1 METRGILHMDG
12 TRANPFEELDRS
24 GITRFHWKVMFISGM
39 GFFTDAY
46 DLFIIGVALTL
57 LKPIWHLS
65 TLEVSVLGSSSLLA
79 AAVGAMI
86 FGRVA
91 DVLGRKRIYGLEVLV
106 LAAGAIASAFAPS
119 FWWLV
124 VFRFILG
131 VGIGGDYPVSATIMS
146 EYSGTKVRGMLISL
160 VFAMQ
165 GVGLIVG
172 PLVAIALLAAGL
184 NHELVWRIMLGLGA
198 IPALSVFYMRRN
210 LNETPRFAALAGA
223 NEDASHAANRALG
236 RHDDPSPNE
245 GPRRKHDRLFDELSV
260 YLKDPVMLRWL
271 IGASLA
277 WFLLDVAYY
286 GNTLSSPLV
295 VKAINPSAT
304 LITNT
309 TITLAIFAIAAF
321 PGYLVAAIAMDRLG
335 RKIIQGLG
343 FLLMGCAFAAMALLP
358 GGSQAVVPFILLY
371 GISYFFAEFGPNTT
385 TFVYPAEIFPARIRT
400 TSHGITATAGKL
412 GAVVGTFAFP
422 LLMAHYGLPG
432 AMGTVA
438 GVAILGLLVT
448 WFLLPE
454 PKGQSLEEISRD
466 DLLRIH
472 QADQAAARSSH

>member
-1 METRGILHMDG
+1 MSTQASPA
-12 TRANPFEELDRS
+12 TASPFADLDNS
-24 GITRFHWKVMFISGM
+24 GITKFHWKIMFVAGM

-65 TLEVSVLGSSSLLA
+65 AFEVSVLGSSSLLA
-79 AAVGAMI
+79 AAVGAVI

-106 LAAGAIASAFAPS
+106 LAIGAIASAFAPS

-146 EYSGTKVRGMLISL
+146 EYAGRKVRGLLISL

-165 GVGLIVG
+165 GIGLIVG
-172 PLVAIALLAAGL
+172 PLVAIALIAAGVSHDL
-184 NHELVWRIMLGLGA
+184 AWRVMLALGA
-198 IPALSVFYMRRN
+198 IPALSVFYMRRTM
-210 LNETPRFAALAGA
+210 NETPRFAALAGA
-223 NEDASHAANRALG
+223 TKDAQRAADRALG
-236 RHDDPSPNE
+236 LHNDPSLDE
-245 GPRRKHDRLFDELSV
+245 GPKRDRGKHLFSELAIYAKDRT
-260 YLKDPVMLRWL
+260 MLRWL

-277 WFLLDVAYY
+277 WFLLDIAYY

-295 VKAINPSAT
+295 VKAINPHAS
-304 LITNT
+304 LLTNT
-309 TITLAIFAIAAF
+309 FITLAIFAIAAF
-321 PGYLVAAIAMDRLG
+321 PGYLVAAISMDHLG
-335 RKIIQGLG
+335 RKVIQAGG
-343 FLLMGCAFAAMALLP
+343 FLLMGIAFAGIALLP

-400 TSHGITATAGKL
+400 TSHGITATCGKL
-412 GAVVGTFAFP
+412 GAFVGTFAFP
-422 LLMAHYGLPG
+422 LLMDHFGLPG
-432 AMGTVA
+432 AMGTVS

-448 WFLLPE
+448 WLLLPE
-454 PKGQSLEEISRD
+454 PKGESLEEISHD
-466 DLLRIH
+466 DLLYRESP
-472 QADQAAARSSH
+472 AA

>member
-1 METRGILHMDG
+1 MSDG
-12 TRANPFEELDRS
+12 SAPVANPFAELDNS
-24 GITRFHWKVMFISGM
+24 GVTRFHWKIMFVSGM

-65 TLEVSVLGSSSLLA
+65 AFEVSVLGSSSLLA
-79 AAVGAMI
+79 AAVGAAI

-91 DVLGRKRIYGLEVLV
+91 DVFGRKRIYGLEVLV
-106 LAAGAIASAFAPS
+106 LAVGAIASAFAPS

-146 EYSGTKVRGMLISL
+146 EYSGSKVRGLLVSL

-172 PLVAIALLAAGL
+172 PLVAIALIAAGVSTDL
-184 NHELVWRIMLGLGA
+184 SWRIMLALGA
-198 IPALSVFYMRRN
+198 VPALSVFYMRRTM
-210 LNETPRFAALAGA
+210 NETPRFAALAGA
-223 NEDASHAANRALG
+223 MHDAQHAAQRALG
-236 RHDDPSPNE
+236 VHNEPSLGE
-245 GPRRKHDRLFDELSV
+245 GPKRDHGSHLLAELAIYARDHRL
-260 YLKDPVMLRWL
+260 LRWL

-277 WFLLDVAYY
+277 WFLLDIAYY

-295 VKAINPSAT
+295 VKAINPHAS
-304 LITNT
+304 LLTNT

-321 PGYLVAAIAMDRLG
+321 PGYLAAAISIDHLG
-335 RKIIQGLG
+335 RKVIQGFG
-343 FLLMGCAFAAMALLP
+343 FLLMGLAFAGMALLP

-400 TSHGITATAGKL
+400 TSHGITATCGKL
-412 GAVVGTFAFP
+412 GAFVGTFTFP
-422 LLMAHYGLPG
+422 LLMDRFGLPG
-432 AMGTVA
+432 AMGTVSA
-438 GVAILGLLVT
+438 VAICGLLVT

-454 PKGQSLEEISRD
+454 TKGESLEQISGD
-466 DLLRIH
+466 DLLRTH
-472 QADQAAARSSH
+472 A